1 MRGTITLHTSNR
13 LELLADRLAAQMA
26 RPLSNPL
33 AQEVIVVQS
42 RGMERWLAMALA
54 GRLGVWANCR
64 YPFPNALAWEA
75 FRAVLPEIPEENPLA
90 PERTA
95 WRLME
100 LIPPLIGEPAFLPL
114 AHYLADDPGGLKLY
128 QLASQVADLFDQY
141 TLFRPEMLDGW
152 ETGRDCDRCRWQ
164 AILWRLL
171 VGRAG
176 GRHRGSLLREFCRT
190 MAGSAPLPASL
201 PERIAVFGIPAL
213 PRYHSEILSA
223 LAGRTEVHL
232 FLLNPCSEHWF
243 QIVSEGEK
251 SRRLVH
257 STLAGSDAYLES
269 GNPLLA
275 SLGRQGRDFFDLLY
289 DSAPLDEGEGG
300 SFVAPEGDGL
310 LHRLQGDILS
320 LVDATERR
328 AERPQ
333 IAPDDCS
340 LQIHSCHSPL
350 REIEVL
356 HDRLLALFEAHPG
369 LTPRDVVVMIP
380 RIDEYAPYISA
391 VFGGGEERRSIPFSI
406 ADRSVTGAGSLVRAF
421 LALLDLAES
430 RCGASQVLD
439 LLAHPAI
446 ARRFELSVDDLATV
460 RRWVTES
467 GIRWGVD
474 GEDRGREGLPPFAE
488 NSWRAGLER
497 LLLGYALP
505 GAGLT
510 LYRDILPYDDLEGSE
525 ARLLGGLVA
534 FTDALFGLKEAFARP
549 RRPQEWAA
557 YLRTLLERFFSVDD
571 RLLGEQTQLTAAF
584 AELGRATEAGFTG
597 SIGPAVVRSWLNR
610 QLERDKGLHG
620 FLGGG
625 VTFCAM
631 LPMRSIPF
639 RVVALVGM
647 NDGLFPRQNRPPGF
661 DLMAAAPRRGDRS
674 IRDED
679 RYLFLEAILSAR
691 DCLYLGYVGQSSR
704 DNGILPPSV
713 LVSELLDY
721 VERSSMVAGVP
732 EAGQREAVRQ
742 RLVTRHHLHPFH
754 PAYFR
759 EGAGRLFS
767 YSAENCRAAQT
778 RQQGGE
784 PAGFLDGLP
793 LPLPADLPETIPL
806 ERLIAFLRSPAE
818 HFLRNR
824 LGIRLERVAAPMED
838 REPFAVDGLDDY
850 LLANELVEQLL
861 AGNDADR
868 LGPVFRGRGLLPP
881 GGQGRVAFGKLR
893 SRAEQF
899 TRQVAPLVAQ
909 EPLHPLDAALPV
921 GSRLLAGRIDGIR
934 PAGLVRYRCARL
946 KARDLLSLWVEH
958 LVLNAVAPAGYPLRS
973 RLVMRDASRSFAPVP
988 GAAELLAALAEL
1000 YLQGLCAPLP
1010 FFPETSLALCLHPD
1024 RPVKAVAV
1032 WSGSSHSRGEGEDP
1046 AFDRCFG
1053 RIDPAGIC
1061 TSPGCGELAMAIYGP
1076 LLACLEEG
1084 A

>member
-1 MRGTITLHTSNR
+1 
-13 LELLADRLAAQMA
+13 
-26 RPLSNPL
+26 
-33 AQEVIVVQS
+33 
-42 RGMERWLAMALA
+42 
-54 GRLGVWANCR
+54 
-64 YPFPNALAWEA
+64 
-75 FRAVLPEIPEENPLA
+75 
-90 PERTA
+90 
-95 WRLME
+95 
-100 LIPPLIGEPAFLPL
+100 
-114 AHYLADDPGGLKLY
+114 
-128 QLASQVADLFDQY
+128 
-141 TLFRPEMLDGW
+141 
-152 ETGRDCDRCRWQ
+152 
-164 AILWRLL
+164 
-171 VGRAG
+171 
-176 GRHRGSLLREFCRT
+176 
-190 MAGSAPLPASL
+190 
-201 PERIAVFGIPAL
+201 
-213 PRYHSEILSA
+213 
-223 LAGRTEVHL
+223 
-232 FLLNPCSEHWF
+232 
-243 QIVSEGEK
+243 
-251 SRRLVH
+251 
-257 STLAGSDAYLES
+257 
-269 GNPLLA
+269 
-275 SLGRQGRDFFDLLY
+275 
-289 DSAPLDEGEGG
+289 
-300 SFVAPEGDGL
+300 
-310 LHRLQGDILS
+310 
-320 LVDATERR
+320 
-328 AERPQ
+328 
-333 IAPDDCS
+333 
-340 LQIHSCHSPL
+340 
-350 REIEVL
+350 
-356 HDRLLALFEAHPG
+356 
-369 LTPRDVVVMIP
+369 
-380 RIDEYAPYISA
+380 
-391 VFGGGEERRSIPFSI
+391 
-406 ADRSVTGAGSLVRAF
+406 
-421 LALLDLAES
+421 
-430 RCGASQVLD
+430 
-439 LLAHPAI
+439 
-446 ARRFELSVDDLATV
+446 
-460 RRWVTES
+460 
-467 GIRWGVD
+467 
-474 GEDRGREGLPPFAE
+474 
-488 NSWRAGLER
+488 
-497 LLLGYALP
+497 
-505 GAGLT
+505 
-510 LYRDILPYDDLEGSE
+510 
-525 ARLLGGLVA
+525 
-534 FTDALFGLKEAFARP
+534 
-549 RRPQEWAA
+549 
-557 YLRTLLERFFSVDD
+557 
-571 RLLGEQTQLTAAF
+571 
-584 AELGRATEAGFTG
+584 
-597 SIGPAVVRSWLNR
+597 
-610 QLERDKGLHG
+610 
-620 FLGGG
+620 
-625 VTFCAM
+625 
-631 LPMRSIPF
+631 
-639 RVVALVGM
+639 
-647 NDGLFPRQNRPPGF
+647 
-661 DLMAAAPRRGDRS
+661 
-674 IRDED
+674 
-679 RYLFLEAILSAR
+679 
-691 DCLYLGYVGQSSR
+691 
-704 DNGILPPSV
+704 
-713 LVSELLDY
+713 
-721 VERSSMVAGVP
+721 MVAGVP